1 MNWGEILKME
11 LSQAQQKLL
20 EVLKSIKEMDEDLII
35 ATMLA
40 VKEPT
45 KTDRLIDYIIEI
57 WDKNLKL
64 NKDEIVKKAL
74 EISQE

>member
-1 MNWGEILKME
+1 ME